1 MSDES
6 PSSSPPAKKATAA
19 QLAEGRAK
27 RLAYEDQRR
36 RHTQAWHRRL
46 TGLAD
51 EPESETEEAPA
62 RGKPEQGKSRSR
74 ARGKLHDSRQGSF
87 EV

>member
-1 MSDES
+1 MSDDAPFS
-6 PSSSPPAKKATAA
+6 RPPATKATAA
-19 QLAEGRAK
+19 QLAEGRVK

-46 TGLAD
+46 AGLAD
-51 EPESETEEAPA
+51 EPESEPDAAPTA
-62 RGKPEQGKSRSR
+62 SELQQGKPRPR